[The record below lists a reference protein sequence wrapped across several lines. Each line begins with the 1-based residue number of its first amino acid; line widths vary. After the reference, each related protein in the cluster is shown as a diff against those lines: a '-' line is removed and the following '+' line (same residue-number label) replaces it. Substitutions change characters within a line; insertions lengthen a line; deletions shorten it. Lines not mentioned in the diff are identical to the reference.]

1 MSTAILEAPQI
12 ETIPRGVPQDPLE
25 ASIDRLG
32 ALRFL
37 VILTARWEG
46 SDSIGRERR
55 LKLRRDLAR
64 LRQQYADKIDDIAMN
79 FSVQQAMD
87 AKQFVEQTVMVPRG
101 VAAPEVLAE
110 EEQGW
115 F

>member
-1 MSTAILEAPQI
+1 VSTAILEAPQI
-12 ETIPRGVPQDPLE
+12 ETVPQGLPQDPLE
-25 ASIDRLG
+25 ASIERLG
-32 ALRFL
+32 ELRFL

-46 SDSIGRERR
+46 SDSIGRDRR

-64 LRQQYADKIDDIAMN
+64 LRQQYTDKIDDIAMH

-87 AKQFVEQTVMVPRG
+87 AKQFVEHSVMVPRG
-101 VAAPEVLAE
+101 IAAPEALAE

-115 F
+115 Y